1 MDRKHAVTITSV
13 DTPVGVLSIVIVV
26 VLMNAAEMTYVRRV
40 ARTQAGL
47 LLALSAP

>member
-13 DTPVGVLSIVIVV
+13 DTPVHVLSIMIVV

>member
-1 MDRKHAVTITSV
+1 MDRKHAAMITSV
-13 DTPVGVLSIVIVV
+13 DTPVHVLTIVNVV
-26 VLMNAAEMTYVRRV
+26 VLTNAAEMAYARRV